1 MQKEL
6 KILLEIECLSGN
18 GSQKIKQDLIKNN
31 YSKELEYLLKVA
43 LDPFLTTKLHKL
55 EVLEESPYLVSDD
68 QDIFERFKDLTER
81 LFIAPAANDKF
92 REEAFELVN
101 CFPLSVDER
110 KVLCKVLTK
119 RLNIGIG
126 AKLINKSFGKEIIPD
141 PSLMLAQDDEDEI
154 KKWSHIICEEKYD
167 GVRVIAFVSGNEV
180 KFYTRAFNEIS
191 NQYLEKIGNECLALI
206 KNSGLQGDW
215 FFDGE
220 LTDLNRKSVSGKV
233 TQMLR
238 GKPMNSIGDDLI
250 YNVFDL
256 EYADTLKTGKGI
268 IPFSIR
274 RSTLEGVFSTYKTTS
289 LTLADSFLTTEK
301 EDIYAYYKK
310 IVDNGGEGVILKNP
324 EHVYECKRS
333 KNWIKLK
340 EVNECDLVITGWY
353 PGEGKREG
361 FIGGFFCKDLSGTL
375 KVKVGS
381 GFTDQDLQ
389 ELSKDPDSHINK
401 VCSVLYNVIINDK
414 NNNWS
419 LFLPRFVELR
429 HDKDQADDL
438 KEKCK

>member
-6 KILLEIECLSGN
+6 KILLGIESSTGN

-55 EVLEESPYLVSDD
+55 EVLETPPYIITDSGVFD
-68 QDIFERFKDLTER
+68 RFSELSKK
-81 LFIAPAANDKF
+81 LFDAPAANDKL

-101 CFPLSVDER
+101 CYLLSFDER
-110 KVLCKVLTK
+110 KMLGKVITK

-126 AKLINKSFGKEIIPD
+126 AKLINKALGKEAIPD

-180 KFYTRAFNEIS
+180 KFYTRAFNEIP

-206 KNSGLQGDW
+206 KNSQLQGDW

-233 TQMLR
+233 TQMLK
-238 GKPMNSIGDDLI
+238 GKPMNSIGDELI

-256 EYADTLKTGKGI
+256 EDADTLKTGKGI

-289 LTLADSFLTTEK
+289 LTLAESFLTTEK

-340 EVNECDLVITGWY
+340 EVN
-353 PGEGKREG
+353 
-361 FIGGFFCKDLSGTL
+361 
-375 KVKVGS
+375 
-381 GFTDQDLQ
+381 
-389 ELSKDPDSHINK
+389 
-401 VCSVLYNVIINDK
+401 
-414 NNNWS
+414 
-419 LFLPRFVELR
+419 
-429 HDKDQADDL
+429 
-438 KEKCK
+438 

>member
-6 KILLEIECLSGN
+6 RILLEIENSTGN

-55 EVLEESPYLVSDD
+55 PVLEESPYIIEDGDL
-68 QDIFERFKDLTER
+68 FERFKDLTEK
-81 LFIAPAANDKF
+81 LFFAPAANDKL
-92 REEAFELVN
+92 REEAFEVVN
-101 CFPLSVDER
+101 CYPLSIDER
-110 KVLCKVLTK
+110 KILSKVLTK

-126 AKLINKSFGKEIIPD
+126 AKLINKAFNKEVIPD

-154 KKWSHIICEEKYD
+154 KKWDLIVCEEKYD
-167 GVRVIAFVSGNEV
+167 GVRVIAFISGGEV
-180 KFYTRAFNEIS
+180 KFYTRAFNEIP
-191 NQYLEKIGNECLALI
+191 NQYLKKIADECLILI
-206 KNSGLQGDW
+206 KNSGLKGEW

-233 TQMLR
+233 TQMLK
-238 GKPMNSIGDDLI
+238 GKPLDSIGDDLL

-256 EYADTLKTGKGI
+256 EDADTLKSGKGI
-268 IPFSIR
+268 IPFDVR

-301 EDIYAYYKK
+301 EDIYAYYNK
-310 IVDNGGEGVILKNP
+310 IVARGGEGVILKNP

-340 EVNECDLVITGWY
+340 EVNDCDLIITGWY

-361 FIGGFFCKDLSGTL
+361 FIGGFYCEDSSGTV
-375 KVKVGS
+375 KVKVGA
-381 GFTDQDLQ
+381 GFTDQDLKD
-389 ELSKDPDSHINK
+389 LSENPDSQIGK
-401 VCSVLYNVIINDK
+401 VCAIQYNVIINDK
-414 NNNWS
+414 NDNWS
-419 LFLPRFVELR
+419 LFLPRFIEIR
-429 HDKDQADDL
+429 NDKDLGDNMSGL
-438 KEKCK
+438 CK

>member
-6 KILLEIECLSGN
+6 KILLEIESISGN
-18 GSQKIKQDLIKNN
+18 GSQIIKQDLIKNN
-31 YSKELEYLLKVA
+31 FSKEFEYILKVA
-43 LDPFLTTKLHKL
+43 LDPFLTTKLSKL
-55 EVLEESPYLVSDD
+55 EVLNESPYLINKDYN
-68 QDIFERFKDLTER
+68 IFERFKDLSGR
-81 LFIAPAANDKF
+81 LFLAPAANDKL
-92 REEAFELVN
+92 REEAFEIVN
-101 CFPLSVDER
+101 CSPLSQDER
-110 KVLCKVLTK
+110 RILAKVLTK
-119 RLNIGIG
+119 KLNIGIG
-126 AKLINKSFGKEIIPD
+126 AKLINKAFGKEVIPD

-154 KKWSHIICEEKYD
+154 IKWSHIVCEEKYD
-167 GVRVIAFVSGNEV
+167 GVRVIALVSGNEV
-180 KFYTRAFNEIS
+180 KFYTRAFNEIP
-191 NQYLEKIGNECLALI
+191 NQYLEKIGKECLTLI
-206 KNSGLQGDW
+206 KNSELLGDW

-233 TQMLR
+233 TQMLK
-238 GKPMNSIGDDLI
+238 GNPLNSIGDDLI

-256 EYADTLKTGKGI
+256 EYADTLITGKGI
-268 IPFSIR
+268 IPFDIR
-274 RSTLEGVFSTYKTTS
+274 RLTLEGVFSTHKTIS
-289 LTLADSFLTTEK
+289 LTLAESFLTTEK

-324 EHVYECKRS
+324 EHIYECKRS

-361 FIGGFFCKDLSGTL
+361 FIGGFFCEDLSGTL

-381 GFTDQDLQ
+381 GFTDQDLK
-389 ELSKDPDSHINK
+389 ELSKDPGSNINK

-414 NNNWS
+414 YNKWS
-419 LFLPRFVELR
+419 LFLPRFIEIR
-429 HDKDQADDL
+429 HDKESADNL